1 MNSTYEMMKKM
12 LLNQIRRDLKR
23 DPSKL
28 QSKND
33 TKKTESTD
41 KFPTKI
47 VNQTDNIKT
56 ARSTFPIKYEQDI
69 ISEIP
74 IKKSNNNPI
83 SAVKP
88 KLSVSSSNSVH
99 NRQGPVFVR
108 ISNPS
113 QTGEKIPINDYSKI
127 QTPIDNTENAN
138 EEIKTKSLE
147 AIKNSVEPEPSF
159 VPPFFSDFETEGSI
173 DISTEEKKLDVF
185 PRTNETN
192 SMIYEVDRKVS
203 RILDIT
209 SPVGTTLSNSLGQ
222 EQNNEIN
229 SIVEPTSQY
238 LPQPE
243 SDHSNF
249 GISLDKTKIAKI
261 REDTRQVNMILGEIF
276 SDVED
281 DSFQQSIETKTQ
293 TSEIASIKKEAIAD
307 LPFRSE
313 SLGRL
318 DSRYYSVLQ
327 EIIDYD
333 EISLIDFRIIIKKYN
348 LMPLAAL
355 EEINTW
361 ADDEWGDFL
370 LEEKDNRIRINN
382 GLLFII

>member
-1 MNSTYEMMKKM
+1 
-12 LLNQIRRDLKR
+12 
-23 DPSKL
+23 
-28 QSKND
+28 
-33 TKKTESTD
+33 
-41 KFPTKI
+41 
-47 VNQTDNIKT
+47 
-56 ARSTFPIKYEQDI
+56 
-69 ISEIP
+69 
-74 IKKSNNNPI
+74 
-83 SAVKP
+83 
-88 KLSVSSSNSVH
+88 
-99 NRQGPVFVR
+99 
-108 ISNPS
+108 
-113 QTGEKIPINDYSKI
+113 
-127 QTPIDNTENAN
+127 
-138 EEIKTKSLE
+138 
-147 AIKNSVEPEPSF
+147 
-159 VPPFFSDFETEGSI
+159 
-173 DISTEEKKLDVF
+173 
-185 PRTNETN
+185 
-192 SMIYEVDRKVS
+192 MIYEVDRKVS

-243 SDHSNF
+243 PDYSNF
-249 GISLDKTKIAKI
+249 GISLDETKIAKI
-261 REDTRQVNMILGEIF
+261 REETRQVNMILGEIF
-276 SDVED
+276 TDVED

-293 TSEIASIKKEAIAD
+293 TSTNSSIKKESIAD

-348 LMPLAAL
+348 LMPQAAL

-370 LEEKDNRIRINN
+370 LEEKNNRIRINN